1 MIYLAVDRGFRHCD
15 WFPLGSSRSLD
26 ACKRPRPRRPS
37 EVFCASCIDPLFW
50 RLNLGQLCLE
60 YMELHL
66 STFELEMLPY
76 GRLQRSR
83 LELRGG
89 CRNLKC
95 ANQRRLSFVQ
105 DSAWSAS
112 LLHEIWNHDWL
123 EAWCGSV
130 FEPHRHRLERRRK
143 WRAGNPWGL
152 SNKSRITRGLYTF

>member
-15 WFPLGSSRSLD
+15 WFPLGSSLGRIF
-26 ACKRPRPRRPS
+26 PQFRRLQKTS
-37 EVFCASCIDPLFW
+37 ASTTLRGLLYLLHRPLFW

-89 CRNLKC
+89 CRNLEC

-123 EAWCGSV
+123 EAWCGSA

-143 WRAGNPWGL
+143 WRAGNP
-152 SNKSRITRGLYTF
+152 